1 MTSLLE
7 IKEYIKNFYVKYESY
22 INYAWKFVLA
32 LIAFGA
38 INSRIGFQSSLTS
51 FPIVLM
57 AALLCSIMPKNFM
70 VFMSALFIIGHLYE
84 LSLPCML
91 AVVILFLIMFLLYFR
106 FSPKDTLV
114 VMLTPL
120 CFFFHIPYVMPIAV
134 GLLGTPVSIIS
145 VTCGV
150 IVTYVIRYV
159 ADNATAFTTATDSDE
174 TTVAFQAVISE
185 ILENKAML
193 AVIIAFAVTVA
204 LVYVIRRLSIDHAW
218 TVAIIAGALCDAI
231 CMLVGDLIFDT
242 QISIISVIF
251 GAVVAG
257 LIAKCIEFFMFDLDY
272 SRTENVQFEDDEYY
286 YYVKAVPKVTVST
299 PEKKVKK
306 INRSRAQQ
314 ARRRESAD
322 R

>member
-7 IKEYIKNFYVKYESY
+7 FKEYIKNFYMKYETY
-22 INYAWKFVLA
+22 LTYGWKFVLSLVA
-32 LIAFGA
+32 LLA
-38 INSRIGFQSSLTS
+38 INSRIGYQSSLTS

-106 FSPKDTLV
+106 FSPKDTLA

-120 CFFFHIPYVMPIAV
+120 CFFFHVPYVIPIAM
-134 GLLGTPVSIIS
+134 GLMGTPVSIIS

-150 IVTYVIRYV
+150 VVTYVIRYV
-159 ADNATAFTTATDSDE
+159 AENATAFTTADAEE
-174 TTVAFQAVISE
+174 TTIAFQSVLSE
-185 ILENKAML
+185 LMANKAML
-193 AVIIAFAVTVA
+193 AVIIAFAVTLSV
-204 LVYVIRRLSIDHAW
+204 VYVIRRLSIDHAW
-218 TVAIIAGALCDAI
+218 SIAIITGALCDAI
-231 CMLVGDLIFDT
+231 CMLVGDLIFNT
-242 QISIISVIF
+242 QISIISVII

-257 LIAKCIEFFMFDLDY
+257 LLAKCIEFFAFDLDY

-314 ARRRESAD
+314 SHKRENAD